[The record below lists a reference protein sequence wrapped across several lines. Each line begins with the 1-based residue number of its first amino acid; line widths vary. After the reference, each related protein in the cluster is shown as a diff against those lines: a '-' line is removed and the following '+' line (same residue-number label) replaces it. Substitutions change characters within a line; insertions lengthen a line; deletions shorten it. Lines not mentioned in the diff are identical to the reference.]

1 MSRLTFR
8 GHKGYGLLKGKSC
21 SYASHSFDCQ
31 LDEGVKLLD
40 AAFEK
45 LTQYEDLEEQ
55 GRLLGLPCK
64 IGDTVWDIDYD
75 KPHSYEVTG
84 FSFGKL
90 EEDFYDDVEA
100 EKFDDDIIFY
110 FRNSSGG
117 ISGYSAVCEL
127 GKAMFLTREEA
138 EKALKEGQSKELM
151 EEECL

>member
-55 GRLLGLPCK
+55 GRLIELPCK
-64 IGDTVWDIDYD
+64 VGDIVYAPIDFENKIFEGKVKSFEYNDI
-75 KPHSYEVTG
+75 KKCWLVKISTSKGLCYEKIRD
-84 FSFGKL
+84 FGK
-90 EEDFYDDVEA
+90 
-100 EKFDDDIIFY
+100 KIF
-110 FRNSSGG
+110 
-117 ISGYSAVCEL
+117 ISY
-127 GKAMFLTREEA
+127 KEA
-138 EKALKEGQSKELM
+138 EKALKK
-151 EEECL
+151 